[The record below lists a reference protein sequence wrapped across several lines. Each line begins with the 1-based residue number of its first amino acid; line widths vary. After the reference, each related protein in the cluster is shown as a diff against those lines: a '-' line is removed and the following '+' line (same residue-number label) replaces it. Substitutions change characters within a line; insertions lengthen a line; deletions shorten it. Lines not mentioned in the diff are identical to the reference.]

1 MEYIAFKAHKTRG
14 PEIIKIL
21 ESWGGVNIKG
31 LDATWETCE
40 SVKIVY
46 YVTHYNTIGYNPPSL
61 VKSLG
66 YKIYT
71 LEEYEA
77 MNKEKKY
84 QEGYAQGYEDAVK
97 TEMMY
102 KEKEKQDLLLG
113 LVSVANKGQELI
125 PHKDYEIKQDGEKFY
140 LVKKKKKYPK
150 TYEECCRVVN
160 ANSCIR
166 LVYNL
171 SDGQKYYHDED
182 NLYLYENFRRFK
194 ICRDAYWKI
203 AGEEMGLGKPWE
215 PDWTTDDVKYCLINR
230 GNKICQSYECKV
242 KRTFA
247 FPTKD
252 MQDAFDKYFGPDLD
266 KCKELI

>member
-1 MEYIAFKAHKTRG
+1 
-14 PEIIKIL
+14 
-21 ESWGGVNIKG
+21 
-31 LDATWETCE
+31 
-40 SVKIVY
+40 
-46 YVTHYNTIGYNPPSL
+46 
-61 VKSLG
+61 
-66 YKIYT
+66 
-71 LEEYEA
+71 

-102 KEKEKQDLLLG
+102 KEKEKQELLLG

-140 LVKKKKKYPK
+140 LVKKKKKFPK
-150 TYEECCRVVN
+150 TYEEC
-160 ANSCIR
+160 
-166 LVYNL
+166 LVITPY
-171 SDGQKYYHDED
+171 DKEERI
-182 NLYLYENFRRFK
+182 LYLLEKFK
-194 ICRDAYWKI
+194 QLLICRNAYWKI
-203 AGEEMGLGKPWE
+203 AGEGMGLGKPWE
-215 PDWTTDDVKYCLINR
+215 PDWTTDDVKYCLINS

-252 MQDAFDKYFGPDLD
+252 MQDAFDKNFGPDLD

>member
-31 LDATWETCE
+31 LDATCETHE

-46 YVTHYNTIGYNPPSL
+46 YVTHYNTIGYNPLSL

-97 TEMMY
+97 TEIMY
-102 KEKEKQDLLLG
+102 KEKEKQELLLG

-140 LVKKKKKYPK
+140 LVKKEPRLSIKSVKKVYVCETEKARIHLEFYEDDDKACILTNLFVHSAFRHQGIGRKTVAEAEAIAKELGATKALLMVECDDWKRPWYESMGYKYHS
-150 TYEECCRVVN
+150 TE
-160 ANSCIR
+160 
-166 LVYNL
+166 
-171 SDGQKYYHDED
+171 DED
-182 NLYLYENFRRFK
+182 
-194 ICRDAYWKI
+194 
-203 AGEEMGLGKPWE
+203 
-215 PDWTTDDVKYCLINR
+215 DVWL
-230 GNKICQSYECKV
+230 V
-242 KRTFA
+242 K
-247 FPTKD
+247 
-252 MQDAFDKYFGPDLD
+252 DL
-266 KCKELI
+266 

>member
-31 LDATWETCE
+31 LDATGETRE

-46 YVTHYNTIGYNPPSL
+46 YVTHYNTIGYNPLSL

-102 KEKEKQDLLLG
+102 KEKEKQELLLG

-140 LVKKKKKYPK
+140 LVKKKKKFPK
-150 TYEECCRVVN
+150 TYEECCKVVRYNPHRIDDMGETICGYKSKLLRVFQML
-160 ANSCIR
+160 
-166 LVYNL
+166 LV
-171 SDGQKYYHDED
+171 
-182 NLYLYENFRRFK
+182 
-194 ICRDAYWKI
+194 CRDAYWKI
-203 AGEEMGLGKPWE
+203 AGEEMELGKPWE
-215 PDWTTDDVKYCLINR
+215 PDWYGGSLYLFYYNPQRDEFVKAHYSLGGSAN
-230 GNKICQSYECKV
+230 SAFV
-242 KRTFA
+242 
-247 FPTKD
+247 FPTTE
-252 MQDAFDKYFGPDLD
+252 MRDAYMENFDPDIE

>member
-21 ESWGGVNIKG
+21 KSWGGVNIKG
-31 LDATWETCE
+31 LDATWETRE

-97 TEMMY
+97 TEIMY
-102 KEKEKQDLLLG
+102 KEKEKQELLLG

-125 PHKDYEIKQDGEKFY
+125 PHKDYEIKQDGDRFY
-140 LVKKKKKYPK
+140 LVKKKKGFPK
-150 TYEECCRVVN
+150 TYEEC
-160 ANSCIR
+160 
-166 LVYNL
+166 LVELIGDNPRY
-171 SDGQKYYHDED
+171 DEKYQLLET
-182 NLYLYENFRRFK
+182 FRELL

-215 PDWTTDDVKYCLINR
+215 PDWYSGSLYLFYYNPQRDEFVKVHYSLEGIAN
-230 GNKICQSYECKV
+230 SAFV
-242 KRTFA
+242 
-247 FPTKD
+247 FPTAE
-252 MQDAFDKYFGPDLD
+252 MRDAYMENFDPDLE